1 MPITD
6 LKKALAY
13 EYPEDV
19 GAYTS
24 DDVILYHLG
33 VGAGVPATDSNELEY
48 TYEKNLKVLPT
59 FSTVIRVGPAVHIF
73 DMFNNVPGM
82 DINPAMMLHG
92 EQETVIHQPL
102 SPAAKVRTKARIAN
116 IYDMGKAALAILEVN
131 ASTPEGDRLYTN
143 RYSIF
148 LRGEGGFGGDKE
160 PKAGNEPP
168 DREPDG
174 VVESPTLPQQCLLYR
189 LNGDKNPLHVDPE
202 AAKKAG
208 FDAPIILGLCSYG
221 IVCKAVI
228 DGALDGDVS
237 QVARYKAR
245 FHGVAYPGETYLT
258 SYWREGNTILIETKS
273 KESGTVIISNAAI
286 TCVDS

>member
-6 LKKALAY
+6 LKEALAY
-13 EYPEDV
+13 EYPEDA

-33 VGAGVPATDSNELEY
+33 VGAGVPPTDSNELEY

-59 FSTVIRVGPAVHIF
+59 FSTVIKVGPGVNIF
-73 DMFNNVPGM
+73 DMFKNVPGM

-92 EQETVIHQPL
+92 EQETVIHQQLPPEGKIH
-102 SPAAKVRTKARIAN
+102 STARIAN
-116 IYDMGKAALAILEVN
+116 IFDKTKAALAILEVN
-131 ASTPEGDRLYTN
+131 GSTPEGDLIFTN
-143 RYSIF
+143 RYSVF
-148 LRGEGGFGGDKE
+148 LRGEGGFGGDSG
-160 PKAGNEPP
+160 PKSSNEAP

-208 FDAPIILGLCSYG
+208 FDAPILLGLCSYG
-221 IVCKAVI
+221 IACKAVI
-228 DGALDGDVS
+228 DGALNGDVT
-237 QVARYKAR
+237 QVASYKVR
-245 FHGVAYPGETYLT
+245 FHGIAYPGDTYLT
-258 SYWREGNTILIETKS
+258 SYWREGNTILFETKS
-273 KESGTVIISNAAI
+273 KERGTLIISNAAI